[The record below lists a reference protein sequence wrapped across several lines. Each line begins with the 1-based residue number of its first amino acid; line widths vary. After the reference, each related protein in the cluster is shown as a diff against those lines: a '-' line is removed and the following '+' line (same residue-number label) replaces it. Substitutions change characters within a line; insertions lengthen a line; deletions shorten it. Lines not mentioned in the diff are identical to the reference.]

1 MVELA
6 GNPLP
11 WLMIAAGV
19 LIALLGGLWLVIPN
33 LYDLPWVP
41 ARTLRIR
48 RALEIAGTLPGDTVY
63 DLGAGDGRALIV
75 AAREFGARAI
85 GVEIEPVH
93 CLVAWIWARV
103 AGVASQVTI
112 RCGDLY
118 KTDLNDADVVYLY
131 LTPLHAK
138 RIAPRLQEK
147 LRAGARVVSL
157 AADIADWKPAE
168 FDRADLIFYYEMP
181 PQPGGLPAYLAEEH
195 RT

>member
-6 GNPLP
+6 GNLLP

-48 RALEIAGTLPGDTVY
+48 RALEIAGTEPGDTVY
-63 DLGAGDGRALIV
+63 DLGTGDGRALIV
-75 AAREFGARAI
+75 AARAI
-85 GVEIEPVH
+85 GVEIEPVP
-93 CLVAWIWARV
+93 CLVAWIWACV

-118 KTDLNDADVVYLY
+118 KADLDGADVVYLN
-131 LTPLHAK
+131 LTSPHAK
-138 RIAPRLQEK
+138 CIAPRLQEK

-157 AADIADWKPAE
+157 AADIADWKPAA
-168 FDRADLIFYYEMP
+168 FDRADLTFYYEMP

-195 RT
+195 RP